1 MGQAEISFLAGLDGV
16 AFRVQ
21 LHASADGGK
30 SVVGLFQVFFANDLV
45 VDNFVHDDCPFSDC
59 SR

>member
-21 LHASADGGK
+21 LHARADGGK
-30 SVVGLFQVFFANDLV
+30 SVVGLFQGLFAGDVV
-45 VDNFVHDDCPFSDC
+45 VDDFVHDSSPF
-59 SR
+59 